1 MSSGVSGKMTS
12 NPELNTQIIEKVR
25 EKAKTFLDTHMLQKK
40 KGCLPFLRRLENN
53 VFSSKQ
59 RNYERGRRRFQ
70 ETWSN
75 TGEKKE
81 A

>member
-1 MSSGVSGKMTS
+1 MTS
-12 NPELNTQIIEKVR
+12 NPEFNTQIINKVR
-25 EKAKTFLDTHMLQKK
+25 EKAKTFLDTRMLQ